1 MRMAHDAGL
10 NVPEI
15 KLEHFSKYGS
25 TFLTK
30 RFDRNGSERIH
41 FASAMT
47 LLGKKDGADAQQG
60 ESYLELAEFIMRY
73 GARPDADLRE
83 LWRRIVFSIAVSN
96 TDDHLRNHGFLLAES
111 GWELS
116 PAYDINPNPQGHGL
130 SLNITDTDNSLD
142 FELAMDVAPFFRI
155 GNSEAKKILNK
166 IGSTVGKWRRYATD
180 ARIGHAEQEEMEPA
194 FRR

>member
-1 MRMAHDAGL
+1 M

-30 RFDRNGSERIH
+30 RFDRKGSERIH

-47 LLGKKDGADAQQG
+47 LLDKIDGADAPQG

-83 LWRRIVFSIAVSN
+83 LWRRVVSSISVSN

-111 GWELS
+111 GWERS
-116 PAYDINPNPQGHGL
+116 PTYDINPSPQGHGL
-130 SLNITDTDNSLD
+130 SLNIIDTDNS
-142 FELAMDVAPFFRI
+142 
-155 GNSEAKKILNK
+155 
-166 IGSTVGKWRRYATD
+166 
-180 ARIGHAEQEEMEPA
+180 
-194 FRR
+194 